1 MNTDEGHDRRL
12 VAVLHDAMVASLWV
26 ALAMYGLTLLSFA
39 VIAASHGWQAAF
51 GGRLM
56 GVGPETMAI
65 VSVAALSCMKL
76 TAVGFLALALGLGIW
91 KRRTTR
97 RLARSEPVARLAA

>member
-1 MNTDEGHDRRL
+1 MSSDEVQDRRL
-12 VAVLHDAMVASLWV
+12 VAVLHDAMGASFWV
-26 ALAMYGLTLLSFA
+26 ALAVYGLTLFSFG

-65 VSVAALSCMKL
+65 VSVAALSFMKL

-97 RLARSEPVARLAA
+97 RLAHSEPAARLAA